1 MTGTWSCIC
10 NQTWTLYFWF
20 CMNRYLTWLNHSL
33 ARNVKLGCNRPDFVF
48 SDHDVWL
55 LDKLQAK
62 YLFLP
67 KIYLNVPKKI
77 DQSEGFHFLYNSC
90 KSCLF
95 SKKSKIVIELRKN
108 CTILE
113 ILLSNVAFVIAIAKL
128 PYFFW
133 LGQSCIFIMSYQ
145 MEWKR
150 KIL

>member
-1 MTGTWSCIC
+1 
-10 NQTWTLYFWF
+10 
-20 CMNRYLTWLNHSL
+20 MNT
-33 ARNVKLGCNRPDFVF
+33 
-48 SDHDVWL
+48 
-55 LDKLQAK
+55 
-62 YLFLP
+62 LFLVLYEQISNMAQP
-67 KIYLNVPKKI
+67 FTSTKCEIRLQQTRFCIQWSWCLIVRQAASKISVFAKNIFECTKKI